1 MECCSSFISFYLNW
15 LSFFR
20 LLGNKANATML
31 LILVLI
37 IGFSEDYFFKA
48 FFISMTLYCGVT
60 FIPQG
65 RRIAIRSKK
74 MQLGKNTI
82 RYEYD

>member
-1 MECCSSFISFYLNW
+1 
-15 LSFFR
+15 
-20 LLGNKANATML
+20 ML
-31 LILVLI
+31 LILLLI

-48 FFISMTLYCGVT
+48 FFISMTLYCSVT
-60 FIPQG
+60 IIPKG
-65 RRIAIRSKK
+65 RIIAMRSKK